1 MKIAILG
8 CGYVGKAVARQWTKS
23 GHIVTATTTTPE
35 KITDLEAIAQRVVV
49 MKGDNLEALTD
60 IVRNQDVV
68 LFCVGAK
75 ASTVEGYQEAYLN
88 TATNLVT
95 ALRNNPGVKQLI
107 YTGNYALYGDKKG
120 EWVDENTAIAP
131 TSEYG
136 RILAETEQLLLSANC
151 SVCIFRLGGIY
162 GAGREILKIF
172 RPGAGTTRPGTG
184 EDAANWIHLDDI
196 VAALELARAKQLEGI
211 YHLVNDV
218 PLIKKQLLNSLCQ
231 KYNLPKISWDGD
243 RNFLSPYNARL
254 SNLKIKQAG
263 LELIHRETAI

>member
-60 IVRNQDVV
+60 VVHNQDVV
-68 LFCVGAK
+68 LLCVGAK
-75 ASTVEGYQEAYLN
+75 KPTLEAYQEVYFN

-95 ALRNNPGVKQLI
+95 VLRENPSVKQLI
-107 YTGNYALYGDKKG
+107 YTGSYVLYGDKKG
-120 EWVDENTAIAP
+120 EWIDETAAISP
-131 TSEYG
+131 TSKNG
-136 RILAETEQLLLSANC
+136 QVLADTEQTLLSANC

-162 GAGREILKIF
+162 GPGREILKIF
-172 RPGAGTTRPGTG
+172 RPWAGTTRPGIG

-218 PLIKKQLLNSLCQ
+218 PLTKKQLLNSLCE

-243 RNFLSPYNARL
+243 LNFLSPYNARL

-263 LELIHRETAI
+263 LELIHRETDI